1 MFLKVQQNELKVSNP
16 NSVKGLTA
24 GYILLKNQAA
34 FQKVCTHGVS
44 QQNSLSPLT
53 ITRQG

>member
-24 GYILLKNQAA
+24 GYIRPRTRLLPRKSAP
-34 FQKVCTHGVS
+34 TVS
-44 QQNSLSPLT
+44 ASRTVSPL
-53 ITRQG
+53 